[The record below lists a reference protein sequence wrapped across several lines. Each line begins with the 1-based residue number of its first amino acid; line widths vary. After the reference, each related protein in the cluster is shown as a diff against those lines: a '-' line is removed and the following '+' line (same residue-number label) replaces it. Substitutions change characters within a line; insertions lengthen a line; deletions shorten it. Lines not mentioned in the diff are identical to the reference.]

1 MKTHTHTYITQ
12 NKNKH
17 DINNSYHHTNKGFI
31 KMCRR
36 LSVLTLT
43 DITTLIYISCLLQ
56 NVTLKKRLKL
66 LVL

>member
-1 MKTHTHTYITQ
+1 
-12 NKNKH
+12 
-17 DINNSYHHTNKGFI
+17 
-31 KMCRR
+31 MCRR